1 MSKNVPTNSSLY
13 SRVKSEA
20 KKKFDRWPSAYGSAW
35 LVKEYKRRGGGYR
48 KAEQGMEVSD
58 EMFSGYNPADMD
70 EYKLGGGIPERY
82 KNMGFSKVGQKKES
96 TRSGKKWMVLAKKGD
111 KYKVVHGGYKGMKDF
126 TQHGS
131 EKRKDR
137 FWDRMGGK
145 DSAKA
150 KDPFSPLYWHKRLG
164 TWAEGGEPQNE
175 GFQALPAEVQAKIM
189 ANMMYGGTMYAAGG
203 EWFNEDSQDFYRDG
217 GQWIQDARKSME
229 EKGTVGAFTEQAR
242 REGYDNTQEFASY
255 VLDNPGQFTS
265 TTKKRA
271 QFAKNMGKLNKA
283 MRGMELNKYQM
294 QGQTI
299 EELNWNANEPIRRQ
313 EALRRGEAYTPQP
326 FEPKPTMLDE
336 VTVYGRKI
344 EPAINLPSK
353 GLATVTPMNGDMT
366 AERIDLPSKEL
377 APIPV
382 EMPKL
387 GPMPTISLPQ
397 EQQAQSTDTQT
408 VQVNKGFG
416 YEAMGGKDDPWWQKN
431 VAAVA
436 YAPGIAANFIQS
448 AIDNRTAAKGRKN
461 YMTDYTDDVVRQ
473 GLALS
478 RGDYEMNTDALDV
491 TNRTPVQFGNYF
503 EAGGETTIDE
513 TLLKDLIAA
522 GADIEILE

>member
-1 MSKNVPTNSSLY
+1 MSKNVPTNPSLY

-58 EMFSGYNPADMD
+58 EMFSGYIPADMD

-82 KNMGFSKVGQKKES
+82 KNMGFSRVGQKKES
-96 TRSGKKWMVLAKKGD
+96 TRAGKKWMVLAKKGD
-111 KYKVVHGGYKGMKDF
+111 QYKVVHGGYTGMKDF
-126 TQHGS
+126 SQHGS

-145 DSAKA
+145 NSAKA

-175 GFQALPAEVQAKIM
+175 GFQALPDEVQAKIM

-217 GQWIQDARKSME
+217 GQWIQEARKSME
-229 EKGTVGAFTEQAR
+229 EKGTVGAFTQQAR
-242 REGYDNTQEFASY
+242 KEGFDNTQEFANY
-255 VLDNPGQFTS
+255 VLDNPGQFTN

-283 MRGMELNKYQM
+283 MRGMELNKYQL

-299 EELNWNANEPIRRQ
+299 EELNWNANEPIRRRDALRAGVPYTPEPYMPTIELDEVPVYGERMAPIEITAKQGQMPQ
-313 EALRRGEAYTPQP
+313 EAL
-326 FEPKPTMLDE
+326 LD
-336 VTVYGRKI
+336 
-344 EPAINLPSK
+344 LPSK
-353 GLATVTPMNGDMT
+353 GLA
-366 AERIDLPSKEL
+366 
-377 APIPV
+377 PIPI

-397 EQQAQSTDTQT
+397 EQQEQSADAQQLPRLKQRGSW
-408 VQVNKGFG
+408 G
-416 YEAMGGKDDPWWQKN
+416 YEAMGSKNDPWWQRN

-448 AIDNRTAAKGRKN
+448 GIDNRTAAKGRKN
-461 YMTDYTDDVVRQ
+461 YMTDYTDDVVKQ

-491 TNRTPVQFGNYF
+491 VHRTPVQFGNYF
-503 EAGGETTIDE
+503 EDGGETTIDE